1 MSILHKDHKS
11 EESEI
16 RFKFLSD
23 SVLKAFEKDIA
34 ILDFGFW
41 ILDFGLAVIKTFAG
55 SDMCSITYRDV
66 TRERVTPTG

>member
-23 SVLKAFEKDIA
+23 SVLKAFEQDGRKR
-34 ILDFGFW
+34 
-41 ILDFGLAVIKTFAG
+41 LAYLNDWNAG
-55 SDMCSITYRDV
+55 C
-66 TRERVTPTG
+66 